1 MKQKQTGEVGRF
13 LQIVKFKTRFR
24 NQETHAIWL
33 QTPEAL
39 VEIIQS
45 PHLAIW
51 PTTESDWP
59 EIPLKK

>member
-1 MKQKQTGEVGRF
+1 MKQMQTGKLGRM
-13 LQIVKFKTRFR
+13 LSQIKFTSRFPD
-24 NQETHAIWL
+24 QEAHKIWL

-39 VEIIQS
+39 VEIIHS